1 MFLLKRKG
9 HMSSLLISYIVNCH
23 ILVKILFHATRFSHV
38 ISFVYFYY
46 VQGEGQKSSTVNR
59 KHQFP
64 LKTF

>member
-23 ILVKILFHATRFSHV
+23 ILFHATRFSYV